1 LTRVTRGSHT
11 PLFNH
16 SEPGQRSTHHGEAN
30 GILTVHPRGL
40 PNRGLTNGPVTEFHG
55 LKLYPFQSQA
65 VEALEKDHSVI
76 VAAPTG
82 AGKTIVAEFAI
93 EKALQ
98 EGVRVAYT
106 SPVKALSNQKF
117 RNFREIY
124 PGKVGIM
131 TGDVTIDAD
140 APILI
145 MTTEVFRNTL
155 FEDESRLRG
164 IRYVVF
170 DEVHFLD
177 DPERGTVWEESIIF
191 APPDVRFVFLSAT
204 ISNLREFS
212 AWIQKVRPDT
222 HLEVVHSDER
232 PVPLRHFLFFPE
244 YGVVSLKKM
253 GQVFRNA
260 QKSRSRKK
268 KDPVD
273 VMIELDRLPVLYFS
287 FSRKDCEHLASRYRH
302 LDLLRP
308 EEADR
313 LSALFDEFAERYE
326 VNGLWKLEELGRLV
340 KRGVAFHHAGMLP
353 TFKEIVERLFTT
365 GLIKLLFTT
374 ETFALGVNMPAR
386 TVLFDRLRKFNGI
399 GFEPMRTLSYYQMAG
414 RAGRQG
420 IDTEGFVYCRI
431 NTRWDTEET
440 VRRTV
445 LGKVDP
451 IRSRFNLSYSTIL
464 NLWSRMGERIFDA
477 AERSFF
483 AFQRSRK
490 AWKRVVGQLS
500 SKLDLLREGGYIK
513 DLELTAK
520 GAFAA
525 KINGYEIQVSEF
537 MFRDWFYS
545 LDEERLFLLILAV
558 VYEARRGAEAIPP
571 RRGVIKEVR
580 RESLRIVAEF
590 QAREKELGIRGGT
603 KSPDFGL
610 SRAGQAW
617 FEGCEFDD
625 LLRYT
630 DVPDGDLVRNF
641 RLAIQLMRQVAK
653 ALETSLDLRDRV
665 LSIMRQINRDEVD
678 AERQLRLG

>member
-1 LTRVTRGSHT
+1 VTRGSHT

-244 YGVVSLKKM
+244 YGVVSWT
-253 GQVFRNA
+253 A
-260 QKSRSRKK
+260 CPSSTSRSAARIASTSRLVTVTSICCAPRK
-268 KDPVD
+268 P
-273 VMIELDRLPVLYFS
+273 IGSPRSSTSLPS
-287 FSRKDCEHLASRYRH
+287 GTRSMACGSSRSWGAWSSVAWPSITPACCPPSRRSWSGCSPPASSSSSSPP
-302 LDLLRP
+302 RP
-308 EEADR
+308 S
-313 LSALFDEFAERYE
+313 LSA
-326 VNGLWKLEELGRLV
+326 
-340 KRGVAFHHAGMLP
+340 
-353 TFKEIVERLFTT
+353 
-365 GLIKLLFTT
+365 
-374 ETFALGVNMPAR
+374 
-386 TVLFDRLRKFNGI
+386 
-399 GFEPMRTLSYYQMAG
+399 
-414 RAGRQG
+414 
-420 IDTEGFVYCRI
+420 
-431 NTRWDTEET
+431 
-440 VRRTV
+440 
-445 LGKVDP
+445 
-451 IRSRFNLSYSTIL
+451 
-464 NLWSRMGERIFDA
+464 
-477 AERSFF
+477 
-483 AFQRSRK
+483 
-490 AWKRVVGQLS
+490 
-500 SKLDLLREGGYIK
+500 
-513 DLELTAK
+513 
-520 GAFAA
+520 
-525 KINGYEIQVSEF
+525 
-537 MFRDWFYS
+537 
-545 LDEERLFLLILAV
+545 
-558 VYEARRGAEAIPP
+558 
-571 RRGVIKEVR
+571 
-580 RESLRIVAEF
+580 
-590 QAREKELGIRGGT
+590 
-603 KSPDFGL
+603 
-610 SRAGQAW
+610 
-617 FEGCEFDD
+617 
-625 LLRYT
+625 
-630 DVPDGDLVRNF
+630 
-641 RLAIQLMRQVAK
+641 
-653 ALETSLDLRDRV
+653 
-665 LSIMRQINRDEVD
+665 
-678 AERQLRLG
+678 